1 MTRNRACRTS
11 LAICLFASG
20 AFAAVTVAPRAA
32 SAKATFVVNN
42 LDPPNLGF
50 NDPTPVSPVGGNT
63 GTTLGQQRL
72 IAFKYAADIWGK
84 ALDGPVPIVIDA
96 MFAPLDCSGGL
107 ITLGHARAKTLVASA
122 PGNLIPGLPLNV
134 LYPQPLA
141 DQLAG
146 RDLDPGSADIEAT
159 FNGGLNDCDPNIDW
173 YYGLDAQAG
182 ALSDLIEVVVHELGH
197 GLGFSSGVDLGT
209 GELNIGMPDTFSSHI
224 YDNAMGMAWLDM
236 TATQRL
242 ASMRN
247 VRHLVWNGT
256 NAIRAAANV
265 LSKGS
270 PTIAAQ
276 MAISN
281 FIGNLGETNFGP
293 LLKDV
298 TTTLTGPLVVGNP
311 ISGCTPVSSRAGGI
325 FLFLGNSPCSP
336 LNQVDYATRAGAI
349 AVLLSDRNGFSPPS
363 SMELPPDQ
371 LQILPTTIPAVA
383 VTVSDEMAL
392 QNNGAIITLTLG
404 ADKTRLTGAD
414 AMGRPYLYASD
425 PIRPGSTVSHWDP
438 LARPDLIQEPES
450 GYQHPHDV
458 TMETALM
465 HDIGWPSLCGN
476 STVDT
481 GEDCDDGSAN
491 SDTMPNACRTD
502 CSRAHCGDGVMDTGE
517 ACDLGLQNG
526 ASGSTCSST
535 CMIVA
540 PHPDAGMAMGSM
552 GGKAGGAGGAGGGS
566 AGSSAGGSNGG
577 ATGGSGGDKGGG
589 GCSCALGSS
598 GGRGLADLALLAL
611 GAAIIAARRRHP
623 R

>member
-1 MTRNRACRTS
+1 MRRDQVRRSS
-11 LAICLFASG
+11 LAVSLLALG
-20 AFAAVTVAPRAA
+20 AFAAAMAAPRAA
-32 SAKATFVVNN
+32 SAKSTFVVNN
-42 LDPPNLGF
+42 LDPPGVGF
-50 NDPTPVSPVGGNT
+50 NDPTPASPVGGNT
-63 GTTLGQQRL
+63 GTTIGQQRQ

-96 MFAPLDCSGGL
+96 MFAPLDCNGGL
-107 ITLGHARAKTLVASA
+107 ITLGHARAQTLVASV
-122 PGNLIPGLPLNV
+122 PGRVIAGLPLNV

-146 RDLDPGSADIEAT
+146 KDLDPGMADIVAT

-173 YYGLDAQAG
+173 YYGLDANAG
-182 ALSDLIEVVVHELGH
+182 PMSDLVEVVVHELGH
-197 GLGFSSGVDLGT
+197 GLGFSSGVDLGS

-247 VRHLVWNGT
+247 VRHLVWSGT
-256 NAIRAAANV
+256 NAIGAAAQV

-270 PTIAAQ
+270 P
-276 MAISN
+276 AISGQPAVSK
-281 FIGNLGETNFGP
+281 FVGNLGETNFGP

-298 TTTLTGPLVVGNP
+298 ITTLTGPLVVGNP
-311 ISGCTPVSSRAGGI
+311 INGCTPLAPKPGGI
-325 FLFLGNSPCSP
+325 FLLQSSNCSP

-383 VTVSDEMAL
+383 ISVSDAMAL
-392 QNNGAIITLTLG
+392 QNGGGTISLMLG

-414 AMGRPYLYASD
+414 TMGRPYLYASD

-438 LARPDLIQEPES
+438 LARPDLVQEPES
-450 GYQHPHDV
+450 GYNHPHDV

-465 HDIGWPSLCGN
+465 HDIGWPLFCGN

-481 GEDCDDGSAN
+481 GEDCDNGSAN
-491 SDTMPNACRTD
+491 SNTVPDACRTD
-502 CSRAHCGDGVMDTGE
+502 CSRAHCGDGVKDSGE
-517 ACDLGLQNG
+517 ACDLGPQNG
-526 ASGSTCSST
+526 ASGSMCSST
-535 CMIVA
+535 CMMTTA
-540 PHPDAGMAMGSM
+540 HPDAGMAMGSM
-552 GGKAGGAGGAGGGS
+552 GGNSGGGGGS
-566 AGSSAGGSNGG
+566 AG
-577 ATGGSGGDKGGG
+577 
-589 GCSCALGSS
+589 CSCTLASS
-598 GGRGLADLALLAL
+598 SGRGLADLVLVAI
-611 GAAIIAARRRHP
+611 GAVLVATRRRRGVLASWRFYLPVP
-623 R
+623 RR

>member
-1 MTRNRACRTS
+1 MTRAQARRST
-11 LAICLFASG
+11 LAAGLIALG
-20 AFAAVTVAPRAA
+20 ALVATPRAA

-42 LDPPNLGF
+42 LDPPGVGF
-50 NDPTPVSPVGGNT
+50 NDPTPANPVGGNS
-63 GTTLGQQRL
+63 GTTLGQQRQ

-84 ALDGPVPIVIDA
+84 ALEGPVPIVIDA

-107 ITLGHARAKTLVASA
+107 ITLGHARAKTLRASL
-122 PGNLIPGLPLNV
+122 PGNVIPGLPLNV

-146 RDLDPGSADIEAT
+146 RDLDPGLADIEAT

-173 YYGLDAQAG
+173 YYGLDANAG
-182 ALSDLIEVVVHELGH
+182 PLSDLIEVVVHELGH
-197 GLGFSSGVDLGT
+197 GLGFSSGVDLGS
-209 GELNIGMPDTFSSHI
+209 GALNIGIPDTFSSHI

-236 TATQRL
+236 TAAQRL

-256 NAIRAAANV
+256 NAIRAAAQV
-265 LSKGS
+265 LSKGA
-270 PTIAAQ
+270 PTIAVQPAVSTF
-276 MAISN
+276 A
-281 FIGNLGETNFGP
+281 GNLGEMNFGP

-298 TTTLTGPLVVGNP
+298 PTTLTGPLVIGSAITGCIP
-311 ISGCTPVSSRAGGI
+311 ITPSKPGAI
-325 FLFLGNSPCSP
+325 FMFPGDSPCSP

-383 VTVSDEMAL
+383 VSVSDGMAL
-392 QNNGAIITLTLG
+392 QNNGATVTITLG

-450 GYQHPHDV
+450 GYNHPHDV

-481 GEDCDDGSAN
+481 GEDCDNGSAN

-502 CSRAHCGDGVMDTGE
+502 CSRAHCGDGVTDTGE

-526 ASGSTCSST
+526 ASGSACSST
-535 CMIVA
+535 CMMIA
-540 PHPDAGMAMGSM
+540 PMGSM
-552 GGKAGGAGGAGGGS
+552 GGKSGGAGGGGGS
-566 AGSSAGGSNGG
+566 AGTGAGGTGAGGSDGG

-589 GCSCALGSS
+589 GGCSCTLGSS
-598 GGRGLADLALLAL
+598 GGRGLGDLVLLAI
-611 GAAIIAARRRHP
+611 GAVGIAVRRR
-623 R
+623 RRD

>member
-1 MTRNRACRTS
+1 MTRDRARRST
-11 LAICLFASG
+11 LAAGLIALG
-20 AFAAVTVAPRAA
+20 ALVVVAPRAA

-42 LDPPNLGF
+42 LDPPGLGF
-50 NDPTPVSPVGGNT
+50 NDPTPASPVGGNT
-63 GTTLGQQRL
+63 GTTLGQQRQ

-84 ALDGPVPIVIDA
+84 ALDGPIPIVIDA
-96 MFAPLDCSGGL
+96 MFAPLDCNGGL
-107 ITLGHARAKTLVASA
+107 ITLGHARAKTLVASV
-122 PGNLIPGLPLNV
+122 PGHVILGLPPNV
-134 LYPQPLA
+134 LYPKPLA

-146 RDLDPGSADIEAT
+146 RDLDPGVADIEAT
-159 FNGGLNDCDPNIDW
+159 FNGGLNDCDPDIDW
-173 YYGLDAQAG
+173 YYGLDANAG

-197 GLGFSSGVDLGT
+197 GLGFSSGIDLGS

-236 TATQRL
+236 TAAQRL

-247 VRHLVWNGT
+247 VRHLVWTGT
-256 NAIRAAANV
+256 NAIRAAAKV
-265 LSKGS
+265 LSKGA
-270 PTIAAQ
+270 PTIAVQ
-276 MAISN
+276 PGVST
-281 FIGNLGETNFGP
+281 FTGNLGETNFGP

-298 TTTLTGPLVVGNP
+298 TTTLTGPLVVGSP
-311 ISGCTPVSSRAGGI
+311 ISGCTPVAAKAGGI

-383 VTVSDEMAL
+383 ISVSDEMAL
-392 QNNGAIITLTLG
+392 QNSGGTITLMLG

-414 AMGRPYLYASD
+414 ALGRPYLYASD
-425 PIRPGSTVSHWDP
+425 PIRSGSTVSHWDP

-450 GYQHPHDV
+450 GYNHPHDV

-476 STVDT
+476 STMDT
-481 GEDCDDGSAN
+481 GEDCDNGSAN
-491 SDTMPNACRTD
+491 SDTLPDACRTD
-502 CSRAHCGDGVMDTGE
+502 CSRAHCGDGVKDTGE

-526 ASGSTCSST
+526 TSGSACSST
-535 CMIVA
+535 CMTA
-540 PHPDAGMAMGSM
+540 HPDAGMAMGAM
-552 GGKAGGAGGAGGGS
+552 GGTSGGAGGGGGG
-566 AGSSAGGSNGG
+566 GSVGTGAGGSNGD

-589 GCSCALGSS
+589 GGCSCTLESS
-598 GGRGLADLALLAL
+598 GGRGLADLALLTL
-611 GAAIIAARRRHP
+611 GAVVIAARRR
-623 R
+623 RR